1 MERKERKHK
10 TKENHPTITGDKKKK
25 KKDYKNAH
33 KTSNKMSVSTYCSI
47 ITLNVNELNAPNKR
61 HRVGDSIRKQDLNVA
76 HKRLRA
82 KDRLKERE

>member
-1 MERKERKHK
+1 MA
-10 TKENHPTITGDKKKK
+10 I
-25 KKDYKNAH
+25 
-33 KTSNKMSVSTYCSI
+33 KTSLSI